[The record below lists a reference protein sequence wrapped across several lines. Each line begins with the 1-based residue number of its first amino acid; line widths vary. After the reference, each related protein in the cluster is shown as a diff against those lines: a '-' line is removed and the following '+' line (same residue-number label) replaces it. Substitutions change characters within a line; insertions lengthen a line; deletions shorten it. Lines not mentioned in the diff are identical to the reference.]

1 VNEKKEEVKI
11 EEEEEGLLTLL
22 GYYYTDGTKT
32 GTLFRQVA
40 VTIQ

>member
-11 EEEEEGLLTLL
+11 EEEEGLLTLL

-32 GTLFRQVA
+32 GTLFRRVA